1 MKSSDDYDYP
11 IEPAVLGGG
20 DVGKIDWVI
29 RDFLA
34 RGAFVLLAAEFG
46 SGKSTL
52 IYRTAE
58 AIYKGDLFLDQ
69 LPTSKGK
76 VLVIQGD
83 EPPADA
89 VKKFRRMGLETPFE
103 IFYANPPLDLDW
115 LEKQIRSKVYVAIL
129 IDSMTTLFATNSLD
143 VIDLGFPRKLY
154 RIGKA
159 FAEANV
165 GGLISCH
172 LNKPNENKIRSRVTR
187 HDIQGVATIG
197 AAVTD
202 LWGMWRQQ
210 KPEWDDHYNLLC
222 LGKRH
227 CKEGIL
233 LKLQGNE
240 EDFYW
245 SFKEVGNG
253 LMPQEKIYIEEK
265 ISNHFLQSPEPLSLD
280 DIAKRLNTSYEYA
293 RRICTEMY
301 DRGLLYRIKV
311 ETGQKGRPTYKY
323 SYLLKS

>member
-1 MKSSDDYDYP
+1 MKSSDDYDYQ

-34 RGAFVLLAAEFG
+34 RGAFVLLSAEMG

-52 IYRTAE
+52 IYRAAE
-58 AIYKGDLFLDQ
+58 AIHEGSFFLDQ
-69 LPTSKGK
+69 LPTTEGR

-83 EPPADA
+83 EPPSDA
-89 VKKFRRMGLETPFE
+89 AKKFRRMGLETQFE
-103 IFYANPPLDLDW
+103 ICYAQPPLNLDW
-115 LEKQIRSKVYVAIL
+115 LEKQIRSKVYIAIL
-129 IDSMTTLFATNSLD
+129 IDSMTSLFATNELE
-143 VIDLGFPRKLY
+143 VTDLGFPRKLY

-165 GGLISCH
+165 AGLITSH
-172 LNKPNENKIRSRVTR
+172 LNKPVDNKIRNRVTK

-197 AAVTD
+197 ASVSD
-202 LWGMWRQQ
+202 VWGMWKDP
-210 KPEWDDHYNLLC
+210 KPGWDEHYNLLC

-227 CKEGIL
+227 CKEGTL
-233 LKLQGNE
+233 WKLQGNE

-245 SFKEVGNG
+245 SLKEVGDG
-253 LMPQEKIYIEEK
+253 LKPQEK
-265 ISNHFLQSPEPLSLD
+265 LSLEAKITIYFKKFPESLSLT
-280 DIAKRLNTSYEYA
+280 DIASKVGTSYEYV

-301 DRGLLYRIKV
+301 ELGLMSRTKV
-311 ETGQKGRPTYKY
+311 ETGNKGRP
-323 SYLLKS
+323 SYLYGPV

>member
-1 MKSSDDYDYP
+1 MKSYSHDDYQ

-34 RGAFVLLAAEFG
+34 RGAFVLLAAEMG

-52 IYRTAE
+52 IYRAAE
-58 AIYKGDLFLDQ
+58 AIFEGSLFLDQ
-69 LPTSKGK
+69 LPTKKGR

-89 VKKFRRMGLETPFE
+89 TKKFRRMGLETQFE
-103 IFYANPPLDLDW
+103 MFYADPPLNLNW
-115 LEKQIRSKVYVAIL
+115 LEKQIKSKVYIAIF
-129 IDSMTTLFATNSLD
+129 IDSITSLFATNGME

-165 GGLISCH
+165 AGLITSH
-172 LNKPNENKIRSRVTR
+172 LNKPSENKIRTRVTK
-187 HDIQGVATIG
+187 HDIQGVSTIS

-202 LWGMWRQQ
+202 LWGIWKVP
-210 KPEWDDHYNLLC
+210 KPEWPEHYNLSC

-227 CKEGIL
+227 CKDGTL
-233 LKLQGNE
+233 WKLEGNE

-245 SFKEVGNG
+245 SLNEVDHG
-253 LMPQEKIYIEEK
+253 LKPQEKLFLESK
-265 ISNHFLQSPEPLSLD
+265 INNHFDQFPEPLPLS
-280 DIAKRLNTSYEYA
+280 DIASRLGTSYEYV
-293 RRICTEMY
+293 RRVCTEMFEMGVLS
-301 DRGLLYRIKV
+301 REKIENGK
-311 ETGQKGRPTYKY
+311 KGRPTFLYGP
-323 SYLLKS
+323 L